1 MFSSS
6 KIFKL
11 VQTQEDYDTFYN
23 ILVPSWI
30 ESGFELAC
38 LLGDVERFIIFNHK
52 SQPVGT
58 VGMIK
63 YVPCKSSD
71 IDTFFPFKDNEIIK
85 DSCGKVFEIDYL
97 SVHPEHRKEPNLE
110 RILYTITEYSRL
122 KKMKYAIALINPL
135 LFQLLKRMYKIP
147 IYKLGKI
154 IKVNNLNNNYQV
166 LPVLIDVESVY
177 KNISKYD
184 WLYKV
189 YELDNNLARSV
200 LYT

>member
-1 MFSSS
+1 MFNSS

-11 VQTQEDYDTFYN
+11 VRSQEDYDVFYN
-23 ILVPSWI
+23 ILIPSWI
-30 ESGFELAC
+30 EAGFELDC
-38 LLGDVERFIIFNHK
+38 LLGDVDRFIIFNDK

-63 YVPCKSSD
+63 YVPGKSSD

-85 DSCGKVFEIDYL
+85 NSCGKVFEIDYL
-97 SVHPEHRKEPNLE
+97 SVHPAHRKEPNLE
-110 RILYTITEYSRL
+110 RILYTIAEYSRL
-122 KKMKYAIALINPL
+122 KKMKYGIAIINPL
-135 LFQLLKRMYKIP
+135 LFRLLKRVYRIP
-147 IYKLGKI
+147 IYQLGEI
-154 IKVNNLNNNYQV
+154 VKVNRITNSYQV
-166 LPVLIDVESVY
+166 LPVLIDVENVY

-189 YELDNNLARSV
+189 YELDNNLARNV